1 MTDDRPRPPSRR
13 MGVCLRL
20 RPSTGASWW
29 CLHPT
34 VSTEAMHLAL
44 TALTAENR
52 IGATHRAVLVL
63 DGAGWHTSGTLD
75 IPEGI
80 DPVVLPPS
88 SPEVQPVERVW
99 SLVDEPVANRPFAD
113 LDELEAVLVA
123 RCRTLRA
130 DRRTIK
136 AHTRFHWWPRGHH
149 PRNTS

>member
-1 MTDDRPRPPSRR
+1 
-13 MGVCLRL
+13 
-20 RPSTGASWW
+20 
-29 CLHPT
+29 
-34 VSTEAMHLAL
+34 MHLAL